1 MKKDNSD
8 FGQIAIGD
16 TVEMLV
22 PAGRTMYG
30 HQDYATRRGR
40 VVMRGNYGWVLNL
53 GGRHGTPGVCDP
65 VNFVRIVRRNGK
77 AQLRG
82 FL

>member
-22 PAGRTMYG
+22 PAGRRLDG
-30 HQDYATRRGR
+30 SHDYATRRGR
-40 VVMRGNYGWVLNL
+40 VVMRGNHGWVLNL
-53 GGRHGTPGVCDP
+53 GGQHGTPGICST
-65 VNFVRIVRRNGK
+65 VNFVRIVRR
-77 AQLRG
+77 ASREAS
-82 FL
+82 

>member
-1 MKKDNSD
+1 MKKDNKD

-22 PAGRTMYG
+22 PAGGR
-30 HQDYATRRGR
+30 DYATRRGR

-53 GGRHGTPGVCDP
+53 GGRHGTPGVCGP
-65 VNFVRIVRRNGK
+65 ANFVRIVRRNGK